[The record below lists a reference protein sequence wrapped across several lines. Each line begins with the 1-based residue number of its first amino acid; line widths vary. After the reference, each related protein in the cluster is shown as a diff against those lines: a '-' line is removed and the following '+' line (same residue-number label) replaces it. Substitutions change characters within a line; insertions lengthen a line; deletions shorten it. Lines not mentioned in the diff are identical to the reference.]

1 MVSDILT
8 IAVIGA
14 GDVGREIA
22 LAALVAGYRTI
33 LEDVS
38 DSRLR
43 QAVDWIGNLSAE
55 ARSRLRTASNV
66 EEAVREADL
75 IIEAVAE
82 EMEMKIEM
90 FTIFDKFAKPDAIFA
105 SSSPSISIGELAAV
119 TFCPERCI
127 GMRFVSSAGHADV
140 LELVHTPD
148 TSEETVGRCAAIGRR
163 MRKEIVVTRDI
174 GKRDSPQRTQRAQR
188 GIGVAPALEGAGGDD
203 AAEPRELSDIS
214 QD

>member
-1 MVSDILT
+1 MVSLIQT

-14 GDVGREIA
+14 GDLGREIA
-22 LAALVAGYRTI
+22 LASLLAGCRTI

-55 ARSRLRTASNV
+55 TRSRLRTASKI

-105 SSSPSISIGELAAV
+105 SSSPSISIAELAAV

-127 GMRFVSSAGHADV
+127 GMRFVSVPWKNTLD
-140 LELVHTPD
+140 LVYAPQ
-148 TSEETVGRCAAIGRR
+148 TSEETVARCREVGRR
-163 MRKEIVVTRDI
+163 MGKEIMVAK
-174 GKRDSPQRTQRAQR
+174 GMGPLPQDASATKATDPVPRA
-188 GIGVAPALEGAGGDD
+188 
-203 AAEPRELSDIS
+203 IS

>member
-1 MVSDILT
+1 MVSDIQT

-22 LAALVAGYRTI
+22 LACLLGGYRTI
-33 LEDVS
+33 LEDIS
-38 DSRLR
+38 ESRLER
-43 QAVDWIGNLSAE
+43 AAAWIADRANASAQAS
-55 ARSRLRTASNV
+55 SRLRTASNV

-105 SSSPSISIGELAAV
+105 SSSPSISIAELAAV

-127 GMRFVSSAGHADV
+127 GMRFVSVPWKNTLD
-140 LELVHTPD
+140 LVYAPQ
-148 TSEETVGRCAAIGRR
+148 TSEETVARCREVGRR
-163 MRKEIVVTRDI
+163 MGKEIMVAK
-174 GKRDSPQRTQRAQR
+174 GMGPLPQDASATKATDPVPRA
-188 GIGVAPALEGAGGDD
+188 
-203 AAEPRELSDIS
+203 IS